1 LSSALA
7 RGVDFSTRKGHTGPR
22 GWIMKKE
29 KKVQKNL
36 TLIYWKGKK
45 YWLGK
50 LVENPEIMSQGRT
63 LKELVENV
71 KDAYYQM
78 TLDDVPANY
87 RTLDISV

>member
-1 LSSALA
+1 
-7 RGVDFSTRKGHTGPR
+7 
-22 GWIMKKE
+22 MNKE
-29 KKVQKNL
+29 KKIQKNL

-45 YWLGK
+45 FWLGK
-50 LVENPEIMSQGRT
+50 LAENPEIMSQGRS
-63 LKELVENV
+63 LKELVENI

>member
-1 LSSALA
+1 
-7 RGVDFSTRKGHTGPR
+7 
-22 GWIMKKE
+22 MKKE
-29 KKVQKNL
+29 KKIQKNL
-36 TLIYWKGKK
+36 TLIYWRGKT

-87 RTLDISV
+87 RTLDITV

>member
-1 LSSALA
+1 MEKA
-7 RGVDFSTRKGHTGPR
+7 
-22 GWIMKKE
+22 

-45 YWLGK
+45 FWLGK
-50 LVENPEIMSQGRT
+50 LAENPEIMSQGRT
-63 LKELVENV
+63 VKELIENI

-87 RTLDISV
+87 KTIEISV

>member
-1 LSSALA
+1 
-7 RGVDFSTRKGHTGPR
+7 
-22 GWIMKKE
+22 MKKE
-29 KKVQKNL
+29 KRVQKNL

-50 LVENPEIMSQGRT
+50 LAENPEIMSQGRT
-63 LKELVENV
+63 LKELVENI

-78 TLDDVPANY
+78 TLYEVPANY

>member
-1 LSSALA
+1 M
-7 RGVDFSTRKGHTGPR
+7 RN
-22 GWIMKKE
+22 E
-29 KKVQKNL
+29 KKIQKNL

-45 YWLGK
+45 FWLGK
-50 LVENPEIMSQGRT
+50 LAENPEIMSQGRT

-78 TLDDVPANY
+78 TLDEVPANY